1 MRASRSDIVAER
13 GLSRTHGRS
22 TGAGYGL
29 GVDMP
34 LPESP
39 TTVTPTSGAFG
50 DRLAGAIARFGPLCV
65 GLDPAP
71 SLLED
76 FGLSDDPSG
85 LAAFVEIALE
95 ALAGV
100 VPVVKPQVA
109 YFERHGAAGYRVLEE
124 LVGAARRAGLLVL
137 ADAKRGDIPE
147 TSEAYAAAWLAPE
160 SPLAVDALTATPYVG
175 PEALTP
181 FIRRAGEAGR
191 GVFVVASTSNPEGR
205 PLQAARMTD
214 GASVAQYVVR
224 FVAAHNRSRP
234 DLGVVVGLPVEHEL
248 LDELSD
254 LGGPIL
260 VPGLGAQ
267 GGTTEQLR
275 KAFGA
280 LPPGRV
286 LPTAARS
293 VLRAGPRVP
302 ALRAQAERLV
312 ADLAAALC

>member
-1 MRASRSDIVAER
+1 MRADPTSSPSESCT
-13 GLSRTHGRS
+13 GTHGRLN
-22 TGAGYGL
+22 GAGYGL
-29 GVDMP
+29 GVDTP
-34 LPESP
+34 PPGSP
-39 TTVTPTSGAFG
+39 AAVTPTPCAFG
-50 DRLAGAIARFGPLCV
+50 DRLAAAIARFGPLCV

-71 SLLED
+71 SLLRD

-95 ALAGV
+95 ALTGV

-109 YFERHGAAGYRVLEE
+109 YFERHGAAGYRVLEQ
-124 LVGAARRAGLLVL
+124 LLGAARRAGLLVL
-137 ADAKRGDIPE
+137 ADAKRGDIPD

-181 FIRRAGEAGR
+181 FIRRAGDAGR

-205 PLQAARMTD
+205 PLQGARMTD

-224 FVAAHNRSRP
+224 FVAAHNRARA
-234 DLGVVVGLPVEHEL
+234 DLGVVVGLPVEHDL

-267 GGTTEQLR
+267 GGTTEELR
-275 KAFGA
+275 EAFGA

-293 VLRAGPRVP
+293 VLRAGPGVS

-312 ADLAAALC
+312 ADLAAGLR